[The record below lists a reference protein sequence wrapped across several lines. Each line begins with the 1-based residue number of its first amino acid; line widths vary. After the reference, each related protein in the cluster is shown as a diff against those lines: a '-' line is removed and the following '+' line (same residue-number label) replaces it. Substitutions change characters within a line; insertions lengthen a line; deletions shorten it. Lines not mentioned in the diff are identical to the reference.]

1 MSLFDDMEDYAYER
15 ERRIIQQEARIV
27 SENSRKKKKPLFTRG
42 YKESRDRL
50 SKNPYYSRSCFNCAY
65 YYQASGDK
73 EEVCQ
78 NEDVLQFDM
87 VVTDNN
93 VYCIKWQ
100 PLSNKTNQQSL
111 FKKNGRAKLD

>member
-1 MSLFDDMEDYAYER
+1 MSLWEDHVPEPYP
-15 ERRIIQQEARIV
+15 
-27 SENSRKKKKPLFTRG
+27 SKSKKKKPIFTRG

-50 SKNPYYSRSCFNCAY
+50 SKNSHYTRSCFNCAY

-78 NEDVLQFDM
+78 NQDVLQYDM

-93 VYCIKWQ
+93 VYCLKWL
-100 PLSNKTNQQSL
+100 PISKSTTEQQSL
-111 FKKNGRAKLD
+111 FKKSGRSRLD